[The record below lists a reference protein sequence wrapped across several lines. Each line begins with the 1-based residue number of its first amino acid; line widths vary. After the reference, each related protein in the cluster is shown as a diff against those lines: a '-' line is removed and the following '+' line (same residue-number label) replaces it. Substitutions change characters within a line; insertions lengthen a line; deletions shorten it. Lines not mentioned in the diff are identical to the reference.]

1 MYEEMNA
8 ALNAETTQIVK
19 YWMNWMMAVFF
30 ASILFVWKHRQARW
44 VLAAILATMV
54 GAVIVW
60 SMTKNVHLFGIVHL
74 VLWAPLAVYL
84 WHTVL
89 SAPARPNTSPHRVF
103 FIWICLLFA
112 TILISLVFDV
122 RDIYLVMTG
131 AK

>member
-1 MYEEMNA
+1 MFEDMNA

-19 YWMNWMMAVFF
+19 FWMNWMMAVFF
-30 ASILFVWKHRQARW
+30 VSILFVWKHRPARW

-54 GAVIVW
+54 GAMIIW
-60 SMTKNVHLFGIVHL
+60 AMTKNVHLFGIVHL
-74 VLWAPLAVYL
+74 ILWGPLAVYL
-84 WHTVL
+84 WRRVL
-89 SAPARPNTSPHRVF
+89 SGTARAEAGMNKFYFV
-103 FIWICLLFA
+103 WISLLFA